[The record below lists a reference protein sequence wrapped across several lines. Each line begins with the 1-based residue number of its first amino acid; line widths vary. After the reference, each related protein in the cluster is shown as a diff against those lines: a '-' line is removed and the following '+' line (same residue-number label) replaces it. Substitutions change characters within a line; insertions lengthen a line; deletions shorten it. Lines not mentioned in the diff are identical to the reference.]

1 VVWNDDDEKTLLYLI
16 GKVEEKAKAIMLD
29 LRSEPEFDDLSV
41 RNQAKRFS
49 ARAGNGV
56 YAALLHLARL
66 NQLNNTTARKL
77 LKSPE
82 NLSAILHN
90 ILTE

>member
-1 VVWNDDDEKTLLYLI
+1 
-16 GKVEEKAKAIMLD
+16 MLE
-29 LRSEPEFDDLSV
+29 LRSEPGFDDLSV
-41 RNQAKRFS
+41 RKQAKRFS
-49 ARAGNGV
+49 AKVGNGA

-82 NLSAILHN
+82 NLYAILHN
-90 ILTE
+90 ILN